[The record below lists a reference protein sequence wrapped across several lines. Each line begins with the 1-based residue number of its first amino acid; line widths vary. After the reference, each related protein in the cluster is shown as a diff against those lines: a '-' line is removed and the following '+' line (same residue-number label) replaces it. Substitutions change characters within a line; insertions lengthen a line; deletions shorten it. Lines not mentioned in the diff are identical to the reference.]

1 MDTFQKLCLK
11 SPSYELLIVPW
22 EDLSDLPLLD
32 LIDSTELARC
42 IGFEKWGIWKK
53 SYKASWE
60 HSFSSRVKSGIFPGS
75 DLCIPVGGHWTL
87 DHNMVQSLCFRV
99 IQAQVT
105 HKFHVLQL
113 ATSKPFL
120 EGHQSWDRWHEPQ
133 VLNVMRAC
141 PAYPQSGLWCAL
153 GTYQGVAQ
161 AMLTP
166 VWLKPYNY
174 SKTFIRLIEL
184 EGDCEHRL
192 ELEWKMFAQN
202 MV

>member
-1 MDTFQKLCLK
+1 MIYL
-11 SPSYELLIVPW
+11 SLISLTLQSWHVA
-22 EDLSDLPLLD
+22 LD
-32 LIDSTELARC
+32 LRSDTSERGLTKHPENIASAAGWSLVFSLAQIC
-42 IGFEKWGIWKK
+42 AFLLVVIGHLITTW
-53 SYKASWE
+53 YN
-60 HSFSSRVKSGIFPGS
+60 HSVLGWSKLRSP
-75 DLCIPVGGHWTL
+75 
-87 DHNMVQSLCFRV
+87 
-99 IQAQVT
+99 

-120 EGHQSWDRWHEPQ
+120 EGHQSWDMWHEPQ

-141 PAYPQSGLWCAL
+141 PAHPQSGLWCAL

-166 VWLKPYNY
+166 VWLKPYDY
-174 SKTFIRLIEL
+174 SKTFVRLIEL